1 MSMHCYL
8 IHSEEHL
15 TSAGLW
21 AFFLRGAIQGGGPTE
36 IGGSSLWG
44 GGELLG
50 CLRLY
55 YEIFEKL
62 QYPASN
68 AKKLIQHVKTI
79 AGNPPG
85 LTRNFKNLS
94 KISFLSRIK
103 F

>member
-1 MSMHCYL
+1 MRSKEADQPR
-8 IHSEEHL
+8 SEAQV
-15 TSAGLW
+15 S
-21 AFFLRGAIQGGGPTE
+21 GGG
-36 IGGSSLWG
+36 GGGGG

-68 AKKLIQHVKTI
+68 AKKLVQHVKTI

-94 KISFLSRIK
+94 RISFLSRIK